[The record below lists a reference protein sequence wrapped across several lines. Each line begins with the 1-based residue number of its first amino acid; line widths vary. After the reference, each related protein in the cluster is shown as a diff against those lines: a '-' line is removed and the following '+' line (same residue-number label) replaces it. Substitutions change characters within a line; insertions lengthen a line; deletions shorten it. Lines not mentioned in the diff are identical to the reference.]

1 MEQTEV
7 IKNLEPKF
15 EKVIEDLDE
24 ELTEIYTARPSTTIL
39 EDIKVEV
46 YGKKVP
52 LKGLAMLSL
61 TKEQEVIIKP
71 WDKSYISSIE
81 KAVRDSVLGF
91 SPITEEGR
99 IRVLFPSFTEDRKKQ
114 YIILLGQ
121 KAEIAKQNIREV
133 RNNGTRNIEKSFSK
147 KEIGKDDKFKIL
159 DELQDMVKAYNEK
172 IEERHEKKRELIM
185 R

>member
-1 MEQTEV
+1 MEYTEV
-7 IKNLEPKF
+7 VKNLEPKF
-15 EKVIEDLDE
+15 EKVIDQFDE
-24 ELTEIYTARPSTTIL
+24 ELAEIYTSRPSTIIL

-71 WDKSYISSIE
+71 WDKSYIASIE
-81 KAVRDSVLGF
+81 KAVQNSALGF
-91 SPITEEGR
+91 SPITEEDR

-114 YIILLGQ
+114 YIILLAQ

-133 RNNGTRNIEKSFSK
+133 RNNGTRSIEKSFSK
-147 KEIGKDDKFKIL
+147 KEIGEDDKFKIL
-159 DELQDMVKAYNEK
+159 DELQDMVKDYNEK
-172 IEERHEKKRELIM
+172 IEERHKKKKELIM